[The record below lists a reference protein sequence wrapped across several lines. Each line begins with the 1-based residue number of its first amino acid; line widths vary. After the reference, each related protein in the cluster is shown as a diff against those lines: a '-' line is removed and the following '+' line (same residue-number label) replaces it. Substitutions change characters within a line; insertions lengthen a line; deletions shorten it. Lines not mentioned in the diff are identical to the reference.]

1 MKYILFVISKSL
13 LAVIGMSFFMFM
25 LYVINCVIHRK
36 NISSGNTKNIN
47 ERNRGGII
55 NRD

>member
-1 MKYILFVISKSL
+1 MKYILFVIGKSL

-47 ERNRGGII
+47 ERNRG
-55 NRD
+55 RYYKS